1 MALAVAPNA
10 ALSAL
15 AGVRA
20 ASERFDKAAANVAAA
35 TGPREDT
42 VTISDGARAA
52 AANSGGET
60 GTPDLASAMN
70 DLRVARYQNA
80 ASIAVLRTSDDV
92 TREALK
98 IGEPES
104 RR

>member
-20 ASERFDKAAANVAAA
+20 ASERLDNAAANVAAA
-35 TGPREDT
+35 TIPKPDT
-42 VTISDGARAA
+42 VTISDGGRAA
-52 AANSGGET
+52 ARGGADGST
-60 GTPDLASAMN
+60 HDVASAMI

-80 ASIAVLRTSDDV
+80 ASIAVLRSSDEM
-92 TREALK
+92 TRDALK

>member
-1 MALAVAPNA
+1 MGFSVAPNA

-20 ASERFDKAAANVAAA
+20 ASQRLDTAAANVAAA
-35 TGPREDT
+35 SVPREDS
-42 VTISDGARAA
+42 VSISDGARAA
-52 AANSGGET
+52 AASGEAT
-60 GTPDLASAMN
+60 THDVASAMI

-80 ASIAVLRTSDDV
+80 ASIAVLRTTDDV
-92 TREALK
+92 SRDALK
-98 IGEPES
+98 IGEPAD

>member
-20 ASERFDKAAANVAAA
+20 ASQRLDKAAANVAAA
-35 TGPREDT
+35 SIPREDT
-42 VTISDGARAA
+42 VCISDGARAA
-52 AANSGGET
+52 AASGDT
-60 GTPDLASAMN
+60 TTHDVASAMI
-70 DLRVARYQNA
+70 DLRVAKYQNA
-80 ASIAVLRTSDDV
+80 ASIAVLRASDDV

-98 IGEPES
+98 IGEPED